1 MDLTPPLR
9 PSTRSVAEVKAMMR
23 SMEPMQMATMMAAGA
38 ELLGIVED
46 GQGQALVELL
56 QTKGAKALMLKE
68 QVGGIVE
75 NGAGIFK
82 ELLAM
87 FD

>member
-1 MDLTPPLR
+1 
-9 PSTRSVAEVKAMMR
+9 MMR